1 LIPRLLLLLGLLAAP
16 PAAAQPA
23 SIVALDGEWRFRAG
37 DSLHWAA
44 PGHDDSGWDTVE
56 VPAAWE
62 SFLGA
67 YDGFGWY
74 RLTVSLPADAAA
86 APVGIR
92 FGTVGDSFEL
102 YWNGVWVG
110 GSGRLPPRYVE
121 GVEPIRFLVPDSVL
135 RRAGDGDHVVAV
147 RVYNHYAYGGL
158 MTPVRIAPYQVLA
171 ADASP
176 RNTVIAVL
184 VAFFLAIGIY
194 HLAFFLRRPGSVENL
209 YFAVLCACVSI
220 YGATFSDAVARLL
233 MPVVNPYR
241 LGLMAFLAAG
251 PFYVA
256 LINTL
261 FDLPRGRRTTA
272 LYAGFAAAVGVAAVL
287 PLALLAEFNRWID
300 HALVLGL
307 LAVVVRAGMAA
318 SPATTHP
325 RVLLAGTAAFSV
337 AFVYDLL
344 SEYGYVPVAF
354 VLPDLGSLFWIGFLV
369 FVLAV
374 GIATAGR
381 WARTEVA
388 ALTDPLTGLARRH
401 VLEEALRRETERLR
415 RGGEPLALVLID
427 LDHFK
432 RVNDTHGHPVGDEVL
447 ARVGRLIRAGTRNL
461 DIAARYGGEEFAVL
475 LFDTGMEGALS
486 FAARFR
492 EGLRALEVPVV
503 PGGSVQV
510 TASLGIAVGSE
521 LATPEGLIA
530 AADRALY
537 RAKGEGRDR
546 LVTSAVD
553 GDRCALETT
562 VRG

>member
-1 LIPRLLLLLGLLAAP
+1 LIPRLLLLLALLAAA

-23 SIVALDGEWRFRAG
+23 SIVALDGEWKFRAG

-44 PGHDDSGWDTVE
+44 PEHDDSGWDAVE
-56 VPAAWE
+56 VPAEWE
-62 SFLGA
+62 RFLGA

-74 RLTVSLPADAAA
+74 RLAVALPADFAS

-92 FGTVGDSFEL
+92 FGTVGDAFEL
-102 YWNGVWVG
+102 YWNGVRVG

-121 GVEPIRFLVPDSVL
+121 GVEPVRFLVPDSVL
-135 RRAGDGDHVVAV
+135 RLAGNGDHLLAV
-147 RVYNHYAYGGL
+147 RVYNHYAYGGV
-158 MTPVRIAPYQVLA
+158 MGHVRVAPFHVLA
-171 ADASP
+171 ADVSP

-194 HLAFFLRRPGSVENL
+194 HLAFFLRRPGSAENL

-233 MPVVNPYR
+233 MPVINPYR

-272 LYAGFAAAVGVAAVL
+272 LYTGFAAAVVVAAVL

-300 HALVLGL
+300 HALVVGL

-318 SPATTHP
+318 SPATPHP
-325 RVLLAGTAAFSV
+325 RVLLVGTAAFSV

-344 SEYGYVPVAF
+344 SEYGYVPVAY

-432 RVNDTHGHPVGDEVL
+432 RVNDTHGHPAGDEVL

-461 DIAARYGGEEFAVL
+461 DLAARYGGEEFAVL

-486 FAARFR
+486 FAERFR
-492 EGLRALEVPVV
+492 EGLDALEVPV
-503 PGGSVQV
+503 GTGESVQV

-521 LATPEGLIA
+521 MATPAELVA

-537 RAKGEGRDR
+537 RAKGDGRDR
-546 LVTSAVD
+546 LVTAVVD
-553 GDRCALETT
+553 GVHGVAET
-562 VRG
+562 VHR